1 MITEISWVGSRV
13 PIRST
18 VQVHGKMNTGELQ
31 KLEVLFKETAIDTA
45 RIHTSFTQ
53 YALMMLVDKI
63 LLLLTLKVSGLDQ
76 LENREE
82 VLQREK

>member
-1 MITEISWVGSRV
+1 MLLQE
-13 PIRST
+13 T
-18 VQVHGKMNTGELQ
+18 V
-31 KLEVLFKETAIDTA
+31 IDTA

-53 YALMMLVDKI
+53 YAPMMLDKI
-63 LLLLTLKVSGLDQ
+63 LLVMLKVKGLNQ

>member
-31 KLEVLFKETAIDTA
+31 KLEVLFKETVIDTA

-53 YALMMLVDKI
+53 YAPMMLDKI
-63 LLLLTLKVSGLDQ
+63 LQVMLKVKGLNQ

>member
-1 MITEISWVGSRV
+1 MTTDSSWVDFKAQLPPTVRVVGSTNIRKIQRSLIKYRV
-13 PIRST
+13 T
-18 VQVHGKMNTGELQ
+18 VIVS
-31 KLEVLFKETAIDTA
+31 A

-53 YALMMLVDKI
+53 YAPMMLDKI
-63 LLLLTLKVSGLDQ
+63 LQVMLKVKGLNQ